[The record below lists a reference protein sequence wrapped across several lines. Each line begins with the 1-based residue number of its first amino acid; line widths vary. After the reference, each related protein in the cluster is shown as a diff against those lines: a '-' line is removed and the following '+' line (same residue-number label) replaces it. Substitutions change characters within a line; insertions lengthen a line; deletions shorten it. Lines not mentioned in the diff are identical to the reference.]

1 MGEGEREGREREGR
15 EEEDGEGDVHFGG
28 FGCDDDGGKGG
39 GVEGKF
45 RWQFLVM
52 SLGAGRGKVKDDM
65 EITRRAAMTHVVV
78 SVRAIVCG

>member
-1 MGEGEREGREREGR
+1 MGEGEREGR

-39 GVEGKF
+39 GGVEGKF
-45 RWQFLVM
+45 RWQFFVM

-65 EITRRAAMTHVVV
+65 EITRRAAITHVVV
-78 SVRAIVCG
+78 SVRAIVRG